1 MSTSP
6 DSPPPRRPVLSDDD
20 IAEETSSRL
29 LLWSIIGLILFAG
42 LWWLYFENIAT
53 GVKGWWGRRY
63 IPEIRRFMAAE
74 DWANAARSLN
84 DANRWA
90 PQDSDVLRTAVDFVD
105 KTGSEP
111 RTMIRFLSQ
120 LDEKGELL
128 PEEISKLGR
137 AYVNLPDIKKAHD
150 TYDRF
155 TKDQLPKRPALEL
168 LSAIQ
173 KAEGLAARS
182 FLTQRQALLADP
194 ENPQS
199 VLDLAL
205 LDARSGDPSLSGPA
219 RERLWPIARGG
230 GDQAVPAI
238 EFLSQHRQLTAQDA
252 IDLMLLVE
260 SIKDKPK
267 AESCRFKVLSA
278 NVRLHPH
285 EREQIVNEE
294 LRRWNGRPAAHLP
307 PLLAW
312 LAEEKEHERIL
323 RMVSDKTA
331 ASYSAILPHYVTALR
346 GLGQWG
352 KVKVFLSGRLDPSFP
367 GVQARIWLAEAESH
381 LSDDPST
388 PRHLL
393 NTVFDETGRGESMAA
408 ALKSAEM
415 AEFLGY
421 WDLSRRFYE
430 GVAKKHAGATQSMLL
445 KVYEMAQKETNG
457 LAMLRSSE
465 ELLRLKPTDVVYLD
479 RANYL
484 RLILGTDIEVAIQ
497 ALDATRDTP
506 AHHITPDRH
515 VALAFL
521 RALSAYRQARYG
533 DIAAEL
539 ARVKSYDTFP
549 PGARAVFAGLLAI
562 SGDTSGAYQIA
573 EKVPLTLLLPE
584 ERRFLARAL

>member
-1 MSTSP
+1 MSTPSASP
-6 DSPPPRRPVLSDDD
+6 SPKRPPLSEAD
-20 IAEETSSRL
+20 IAQETSSRL
-29 LLWSIIGLILFAG
+29 LLWIAIGLVIFAG

-63 IPEIRRFMAAE
+63 VPEIRRFMAAE
-74 DWANAARSLN
+74 DWANAARNLN

-90 PQDSDVLRTAVDFVD
+90 PQDPEVLRIAIDFVD
-105 KTGSEP
+105 KTGAEP

-120 LDEKGELL
+120 LDEKGLL
-128 PEEISKLGR
+128 TPEEMSQLGR

-155 TKDQLPKRPALEL
+155 TKEQLPKRPALEL

-238 EFLSQHRQLTAQDA
+238 EFLAQHRMLTAQDA
-252 IDLMLLVE
+252 VDLMVLVE

-267 AESCRFKVLSA
+267 AEACRFEVLSA
-278 NVRLHPH
+278 NIRLHPH
-285 EREQIVNEE
+285 ERESIVNEE
-294 LRRWNGRPAAHLP
+294 LRLWNGRPAAHLP
-307 PLLAW
+307 PLLGW
-312 LAEEKEHERIL
+312 LVKEQQHERVL
-323 RMVSDKTA
+323 RLVSDKTA
-331 ASYSAILPHYVTALR
+331 ASYSAILPHYVSSLR

-381 LSDDPST
+381 LSEDPTTS
-388 PRHLL
+388 RHLL
-393 NTVFDETGRGESMAA
+393 NTVFDETGRGENTAA

-421 WDLSRRFYE
+421 WDLARRFYE
-430 GVAKKHAGATQSMLL
+430 GVAKKHAGASQNMFL
-445 KVYEMAQKETNG
+445 KAYEMAQKETNG
-457 LAMLRSSE
+457 AAMLRSSE

-484 RLILGTDIEVAIQ
+484 RLILGTDIELAVQ
-497 ALDATRDTP
+497 ALDATREIP
-506 AHHITPDRH
+506 PHHITPDRH

-521 RALSAYRQARYG
+521 RALSAFRQARYNE
-533 DIAAEL
+533 IAGEL
-539 ARVKSYDTFP
+539 SRVKSFDTFP
-549 PGARAVFAGLLAI
+549 PGARAVYAGLLAI
-562 SGDTSGAYQIA
+562 TGDTSGAYQIA

>member
-1 MSTSP
+1 MSTP
-6 DSPPPRRPVLSDDD
+6 ETSPPSTPPALSESG

-29 LLWSIIGLILFAG
+29 LLWTAIGMVIFAG
-42 LWWLYFENIAT
+42 LWWLYFENIAA
-53 GVKGWWGRRY
+53 GVRGWWGRSY
-63 IPEIRRFMAAE
+63 IAEVRRFMTAG
-74 DWANAARSLN
+74 DWANAARSLHE
-84 DANRWA
+84 ANRWA
-90 PQDSDVLRTAVDFVD
+90 PQDTEVLRIAIDFVE

-128 PEEISKLGR
+128 PKEISRLGR

-150 TYDRF
+150 IYDRF
-155 TKDQLPKRPALEL
+155 TKDQLSKRPALEL

-194 ENPQS
+194 ENPES

-260 SIKDKPK
+260 SIEDKPK

-294 LRRWNGRPAAHLP
+294 LRRWKGRPAAHLP

-312 LAEEKEHERIL
+312 LAEEKENERIL

-331 ASYSAILPHYVTALR
+331 ASYSSILPHYVTALR

-352 KVKVFLSGRLDPSFP
+352 KVKVLLSGRLDPSFP
-367 GVQARIWLAEAESH
+367 GVQSRIWLAEAESH
-381 LSDDPST
+381 LSDDSST

-421 WDLSRRFYE
+421 WDLSRRFYQ
-430 GVAKKHAGATQSMLL
+430 GVAKKHAGASQSMLL

-497 ALDATRDTP
+497 ALDSTRDIP
-506 AHHITPDRH
+506 ARHITPDRH

-539 ARVKSYDTFP
+539 DRVKSYDTFP
-549 PGARAVFAGLLAI
+549 PGARAVYAGLLAI
-562 SGDTSGAYQIA
+562 SGNTSGAFQIA

>member
-1 MSTSP
+1 ME
-6 DSPPPRRPVLSDDD
+6 R
-20 IAEETSSRL
+20 
-29 LLWSIIGLILFAG
+29 
-42 LWWLYFENIAT
+42 
-53 GVKGWWGRRY
+53 
-63 IPEIRRFMAAE
+63 E
-74 DWANAARSLN
+74 DWANAARALN

-90 PQDSDVLRTAVDFVD
+90 PHDPDVLRVAVGFVE
-105 KTGSEP
+105 KTGAEP

-120 LDEKGELL
+120 LDEKGLL
-128 PEEISKLGR
+128 TPGEISKYGR

-155 TKDQLPKRPALEL
+155 KEEQLTKRPALEL
-168 LSAIQ
+168 LAAIQ

-194 ENPQS
+194 ENPDAI
-199 VLDLAL
+199 LELAL

-230 GDQAVPAI
+230 GEQAVPAI
-238 EFLSQHRQLTAQDA
+238 EFLAQHRLLTAQDA
-252 IDLMLLVE
+252 NDLMVLVE
-260 SIKDKPK
+260 SIKDTPK
-267 AESCRFKVLSA
+267 AEACRFQVISA
-278 NVRLHPH
+278 NIRLHPH
-285 EREQIVNEE
+285 ERERIVNDE
-294 LRRWNGRPAAHLP
+294 LRRWNGRAAANLP

-312 LAEEKEHERIL
+312 LVNEKEFERIL
-323 RMVSDKTA
+323 RLVSDKTA

-346 GLGQWG
+346 GLNRWG
-352 KVKVFLSGRLDPSFP
+352 EVKVFLSGRLDPSFP

-381 LSDDPST
+381 LSDDPTT

-393 NTVFDETGRGESMAA
+393 NTVFDETGRGENMAA

-430 GVAKKHAGATQSMLL
+430 GVARKHAGAAQNMYL

-457 LAMLRSSE
+457 AAMLRSSE

-479 RANYL
+479 RASYL
-484 RLILGTDIEVAIQ
+484 RLILGTDIEI
-497 ALDATRDTP
+497 ALRDLNATKDTP

-521 RALSAYRQARYG
+521 RALAAYREARYN
-533 DIAAEL
+533 DIAPEL
-539 ARVKSYDTFP
+539 ARVKSSDTFP
-549 PGARAVFAGLLAI
+549 AGARAVYAGLLAI
-562 SGDTSGAYQIA
+562 TGNQSGAYQIA
-573 EKVPLTLLLPE
+573 EKVPLNLLLPE

>member
-1 MSTSP
+1 MSTNP
-6 DSPPPRRPVLSDDD
+6 DNRLSDDE
-20 IAEETSSRL
+20 IAEETSRHL
-29 LLWSIIGLILFAG
+29 LRWSIIGLVVFAV
-42 LWWLYFENIAT
+42 LWWMYFDSIAMN
-53 GVKGWWGRRY
+53 VKGWWGRRY
-63 IPEIRRFMAAE
+63 IPEVRRFMAAE
-74 DWANAARSLN
+74 DWTNAARTLN

-90 PQDSDVLRTAVDFVD
+90 PQDLDVLRVAVEFVE

-120 LDEKGELL
+120 LDAKGALT
-128 PEEISKLGR
+128 PEEVSKLGQ

-150 TYDRF
+150 TYDRYQPE
-155 TKDQLPKRPALEL
+155 QLTKRPALEL
-168 LSAIQ
+168 LAAIQ

-194 ENPQS
+194 ENPDA

-219 RERLWPIARGG
+219 RERLWPIARSG

-238 EFLSQHRQLTAQDA
+238 EFLAQHRQLTAQDA
-252 IDLMLLVE
+252 SDLMILVE
-260 SIKDKPK
+260 SIKDRPK
-267 AESCRFKVLSA
+267 AVTCRFAVLSA
-278 NVRLHPH
+278 NLRLHPH

-294 LRRWNGRPAAHLP
+294 LRRWNGRAAAHLP
-307 PLLAW
+307 PLLDW
-312 LAEEKEHERIL
+312 LVKEKEFERVL
-323 RMVSDKTA
+323 LLVSDKTA
-331 ASYSAILPHYVTALR
+331 ANYSALLPNYVSALR
-346 GLGQWG
+346 GLSRWG
-352 KVKVFLSGRLDPSFP
+352 ELKVFLSGRLDPSFP
-367 GVQARIWLAEAESH
+367 AVQARIWLAEAESH
-381 LSDDPST
+381 LSDDPTT

-393 NTVFDETGRGESMAA
+393 STVFDETGRGENMSA

-421 WDLSRRFYE
+421 WDLSRRFFE
-430 GVAKKHAGATQSMLL
+430 GVARKHAAAAQSMYL

-457 LAMLRSSE
+457 AAMLRSSE

-479 RANYL
+479 RASYL
-484 RLILGTDIEVAIQ
+484 RLILGTDIEIAVKD
-497 ALDATRDTP
+497 LNATKDVP

-521 RALSAYRQARYG
+521 RALAAFREARYN
-533 DIAAEL
+533 DIAPEL

-549 PGARAVFAGLLAI
+549 AGARAVYAGLLAI
-562 SGDTSGAYQIA
+562 TGNQSGAFQIA
-573 EKVPLTLLLPE
+573 EKVPVNLLLPE